1 MVEEDL
7 KQHEDDWNDF
17 AEAGRDESIATAA
30 SPAPLQ
36 LAAVVPS
43 TGGLSF
49 LDEMAVEDLK
59 QHEDDWNDFAEADG
73 CAFDLMDTP
82 ESTAALQYLIPLSL
96 SDLETL
102 AVALAR
108 SCHYEHAYNCIH
120 QRDALRAL
128 TQLSE
133 LKLVAVERDDLA
145 TATRLKGDID
155 QLTAKLFSGEEE
167 AKWVSLSKERG
178 ETLDDAAAAVSAI
191 DPALGDRFRSKFMPE
206 DCSAASVP
214 SSPSSVTVK
223 QLRLFAIARRY
234 CKMIQLSRSIP
245 HRHCPQD
252 WLQVLRVV
260 STKVVEGLGCIARYA
275 AFNDTDREHLK
286 HAPKL
291 ITYGRSLIAVAEVG
305 LWVAASCLEAMCH
318 DQLAAE
324 VFQQCRDVLGKVGEA
339 WDLPSKVSIYY
350 IQCCCST
357 LCGLYLIIGR
367 LTDTI

>member
-7 KQHEDDWNDF
+7 KQQEDDWNDF
-17 AEAGRDESIATAA
+17 TEAGRDVSIPTAV
-30 SPAPLQ
+30 SPTPLQ

-49 LDEMAVEDLK
+49 LDEMVEEDLK
-59 QHEDDWNDFAEADG
+59 QQEDDWNDFTEAVG

-82 ESTAALQYLIPLSL
+82 ESTVPLQYHIPLSL
-96 SDLETL
+96 SDLEAL

-108 SCHYEHAYNCIH
+108 SCHYEYAFNCIH
-120 QRDALRAL
+120 QRDKLRAL

-133 LKLVAVERDDLA
+133 LKLVAVERDDLV

-167 AKWVSLSKERG
+167 AKWVVLSKERG

-191 DPALGDRFRSKFMPE
+191 DPALGDRFRSKFMSE
-206 DCSAASVP
+206 DSAANVGSSAPSV
-214 SSPSSVTVK
+214 VVK

-234 CKMIQLSRSIP
+234 CKMIHLSRSIP

-275 AFNDTDREHLK
+275 VFNDSDREHLK

-324 VFQQCRDVLGKVGEA
+324 VFQQCRDVLVKVGEA
-339 WDLPSKVSIYY
+339 WDLSSKVRSRAVYTIYSAVA
-350 IQCCCST
+350 CNLLSV
-357 LCGLYLIIGR
+357 G
-367 LTDTI
+367 